1 VVFCLDLHRDL
12 DPHPRGLEVDDVH
25 VVGHVLPVRMVIA
38 LAFSQR
44 NLTRSLPTNQAHAL
58 IIGEAYGLCCV
69 RTNTQFQRE
78 FETNG

>member
-1 VVFCLDLHRDL
+1 
-12 DPHPRGLEVDDVH
+12 
-25 VVGHVLPVRMVIA
+25 MVIA

-44 NLTRSLPTNQAHAL
+44 NLTRSLHTNQAHAL

-69 RTNTQFQRE
+69 RTNTPFQRE